1 MPARDQ
7 PETVQIEGRR
17 LRVTN
22 LSKVLYPETG
32 TTKAEVLGYLARIAP
47 VMIPHCTG
55 RPATRKR
62 WPDGVGTADRP
73 GEFFFVKDLESSA
86 PSWVVRAD
94 IEHSSGP
101 KTYPLV
107 DDAATL
113 AWLGQVAALEVHV
126 PQWRFGSD
134 GRPRNPDRIVLDL
147 DPGPGVGLAECA
159 EVARLARTLLQGMG
173 LSPVPVTSGSKGIHL
188 YAALDGSH
196 TSDEINA
203 VAHELARVLE
213 ADNKDLVVSDM
224 KKSLRGGKVLVDWSQ
239 NNSSKTTIAPYSLR
253 GRHRPTVAV
262 PRTWDELDGDLEHLE
277 YQEVLD
283 RVAESG
289 DPMADLYGGGDVPY
303 ADPGERT
310 AVSAR
315 RATAERE
322 IVQGGG
328 VGAPGRSALAVGD
341 RLARYRAMRDPALT
355 PEPVPES
362 VTGSGSELSFVIQEH
377 HASRWHLDFRLAHA
391 GVLVSW
397 ALPKGVPV
405 DPRDNHLAVQTED
418 HPMEYGSFEGT
429 IPKGE
434 YGGGEVR
441 IWDEGTYVLEKW
453 HEGKEVIVALSG
465 RPDGGLAGP
474 DGPGEGARVALIR
487 TGGRG
492 GAGEENHWLIH
503 LMESSRVA
511 RVSKHEGRR
520 KGSAD
525 GDAGRSSSP
534 TSSSGRRAE
543 RPENA
548 TLRTRGASSGRR
560 GSGGAG
566 DAGARDGEAGGRAGR
581 AGGASGDGRGADAR
595 GGNASNGRAA
605 ARPADARG
613 VNASNGRAA
622 ARREVAPPSPMM
634 ATLGDERDLSAG
646 VDWALEM
653 KWDGVRAIV
662 VVDDGDV
669 RLVSRNGNDV
679 TALYPELSDIATAV
693 TGATSAV
700 LDGEIVALDERGRPS
715 FSRLQQRFNLTRDRE
730 IARLAQSTPVHL
742 MLFDLLEAD
751 GTSFLRETYDERRAR
766 LHELVDPARNRRVEI
781 PDAFDGDVEAAM
793 EASLRWGLEGVMAK
807 RRDSTYTP
815 GRRSRAWVKLKHLLT
830 QEAVVIGWRPGQ
842 GTRDGAVGSLL
853 LAVPDDDGELRYAG
867 RVGSG
872 FTERET
878 RDWVEELRRISR
890 RTAPADGVPKLDARD
905 AHWVS
910 PVRVAEVALSEWTP
924 DGRMRHPR
932 WRGWRPDKDPADVVV
947 ERARP
952 EADRPQA
959 WWSVVQVVSRPAR
972 S

>member
-1 MPARDQ
+1 MPTRDQ

-62 WPDGVGTADRP
+62 WPDGVGTAASP

-113 AWLGQVAALEVHV
+113 AWLGQVAALEIHV

-173 LSPVPVTSGSKGIHL
+173 LDPVPVTSGSKGIHL

-196 TSDEINA
+196 SSDEINA

-262 PRTWDELDGDLEHLE
+262 PRTWEELDGDLEHLE

-283 RVAESG
+283 RVSRFG

-303 ADPGERT
+303 EDPGERT
-310 AVSAR
+310 ADSAR
-315 RATAERE
+315 RASAERE
-322 IVQGGG
+322 IVEGGG
-328 VGAPGRSALAVGD
+328 AGAPGRSALAVGD

-397 ALPKGVPV
+397 ALPKGVPG
-405 DPRDNHLAVQTED
+405 DPRENHLAVQTED

-453 HEGKEVIVALSG
+453 HEGKEVIVTLSG
-465 RPDGGLAGP
+465 REGGGLAGP
-474 DGPGEGARVALIR
+474 DGPGDGARVALIR

-503 LMESSRVA
+503 LMESD
-511 RVSKHEGRR
+511 RVSRISKGESKRDGGRKR
-520 KGSAD
+520 RTGDEAARSPSVTSLGKRGAD
-525 GDAGRSSSP
+525 NPKVVAPDVRDRSSGARAGGSR
-534 TSSSGRRAE
+534 SSTPAE
-543 RPENA
+543 RTDKVRP
-548 TLRTRGASSGRR
+548 
-560 GSGGAG
+560 
-566 DAGARDGEAGGRAGR
+566 ARDG
-581 AGGASGDGRGADAR
+581 
-595 GGNASNGRAA
+595 
-605 ARPADARG
+605 
-613 VNASNGRAA
+613 V
-622 ARREVAPPSPMM
+622 PPSPMT
-634 ATLGDERDLSAG
+634 ATLGEGRDLVAG

-662 VVDDGDV
+662 QVDDGEV

-679 TALYPELSDIATAV
+679 TALYPELADIATAV
-693 TGATSAV
+693 TGATTAV

-715 FSRLQQRFNLTRDRE
+715 FSRLQQRFNLTRERE

-742 MLFDLLEAD
+742 MLFDVLEAD

-766 LHELVDPARNRRVEI
+766 LRQIVDSGRHRRVEI
-781 PDAFDGDVEAAM
+781 PDAFEGDVDAAM

-815 GRRSRAWVKLKHLLT
+815 GRRSRAWIKLKHLLT

-878 RDWVEELRRISR
+878 RDWVEELRGISR
-890 RTAPADGVPKLDARD
+890 RTPPADDVPRLDARD

-910 PVRVAEVALSEWTP
+910 PVRVAEVALSEWTT
-924 DGRMRHPR
+924 DRRMRHPR
-932 WRGWRPDKDPADVVV
+932 WRGWRPDKDPSDVVV
-947 ERARP
+947 ELP
-952 EADRPQA
+952 
-959 WWSVVQVVSRPAR
+959 
-972 S
+972 